1 VSRVWQLHAGSFEQL
16 VQRVFRPDS
25 ANGDT
30 QIRFNPEAVE
40 TMKQAAVGS
49 STVSPYVRRVL
60 EEAEKSNSRLA
71 QRS

>member
-1 VSRVWQLHAGSFEQL
+1 
-16 VQRVFRPDS
+16 
-25 ANGDT
+25 
-30 QIRFNPEAVE
+30 
-40 TMKQAAVGS
+40 MKQAAVGS